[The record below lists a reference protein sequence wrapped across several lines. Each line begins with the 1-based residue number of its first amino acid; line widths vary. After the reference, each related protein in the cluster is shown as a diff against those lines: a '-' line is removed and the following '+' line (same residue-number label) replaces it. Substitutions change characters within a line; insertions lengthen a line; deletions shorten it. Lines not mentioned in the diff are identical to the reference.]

1 MVIQEVK
8 KWQGTVYHVEDN
20 GCIQEFNT
28 IKGAKDYIAYVKQ
41 TDAYEKSI
49 RKMMVGLNNGT

>member
-8 KWQGTVYHVEDN
+8 NKGYATVYHVEDN

-28 IKGAKDYIAYVKQ
+28 IKGAKDFVKFVQ
-41 TDAYEKSI
+41 GTLEYQASI
-49 RKMMVGLNNGT
+49 HKMMELRVL